1 MEDSSSLIK
10 RCNEYL
16 TELQQFR
23 EHLIKLRANKTNID
37 KSTYDKTINKLK
49 ENLEILE
56 DLREKMEICGFDTPY
71 MGVGTLK
78 GCDDSDI
85 YEIKNYSSH
94 LRRVVDEK
102 KGALERVRYAIISHK
117 MAIGNLSDDA
127 GNKNITFFLPYSGA
141 YKELLMQ
148 LPSMFIKSYKKILN
162 IFELN
167 HKGVVSSIT
176 MSIIVMENGKRKF
189 KRIKI
194 EDEDYNAYIEKHY
207 GDALITSLKKNYSKN
222 KLITDSHVKKT
233 IVLAYLLTYA
243 TDIEQEINK
252 RLNNMLSK
260 HQRDIIVKYL
270 EITANYDYEYIEGG
284 VIDFRRMDEIRLKKQ
299 ELNEE
304 LEKQGL
310 YKNGR
315 IIEELQTAL
324 NIEKNIY
331 DEVCYEIPMKHI
343 SNDLFKYYLYNTPD
357 ERSRSNM
364 FPSIL
369 LTPAMSHLNWM
380 NIGKDINPK
389 AVLDLKFLLEKELP
403 NYKISL
409 KNIGGVA
416 LYLIHDWDAVE
427 KYGYSKKDIES
438 ILKDIAPLGNLM
450 SNLKEKCVDIEKI
463 ERYNTIKKKRTKKFL
478 NALSKL

>member
-23 EHLIKLRANKTNID
+23 EYLLELRANKTNID
-37 KSTYDKTINKLK
+37 KSTYDEITNKLK

-56 DLREKMEICGFDTPY
+56 DLKEKMEICGFDTPY

-94 LRRVVDEK
+94 LRRMVDEK

-127 GNKNITFFLPYSGA
+127 GNKNIIFFLPYGGA

-148 LPSMFIKSYKKILN
+148 LPSIFIKSYKKILN

-167 HKGVVSSIT
+167 HKGVLSSIT
-176 MSIIVMENGKRKF
+176 MSIVVIENGKRKF

-194 EDEDYNAYIEKHY
+194 EDEDYDAYIEKRY

-222 KLITDSHVKKT
+222 KLITDSYVKKT

-243 TDIEQEINK
+243 DDIEKEINK
-252 RLNNMLSK
+252 RLNNTLSK
-260 HQRDIIVKYL
+260 HQRDMIVKYL
-270 EITANYDYEYIEGG
+270 EITANYDCEYIDGG

-304 LEKQGL
+304 LEKYGL
-310 YKNGR
+310 FKDGK
-315 IIEELQTAL
+315 IIDELQNAL

-331 DEVCYEIPMKHI
+331 DEVCYEIPMKYL

-369 LTPAMSHLNWM
+369 LTPAMSQLTWTNM
-380 NIGKDINPK
+380 GDNINPK
-389 AVLDLKFLLEKELP
+389 SVLDLKFLLERELP

-409 KNIGGVA
+409 KNVGGIA
-416 LYLIHDWDAVE
+416 LYLIHDWDAVK
-427 KYGYSKKDIES
+427 KYGYNKKDIES
-438 ILKDIAPLGNLM
+438 ILKDIAPLSDLM
-450 SNLKEKCVDIEKI
+450 SNLKEKNIDIEKI
-463 ERYNTIKKKRTKKFL
+463 EKYNTIKKKRTKKFL
-478 NALSKL
+478 NVLSKL